1 MFWTIWIEHNGRVFN
16 QEQCHKVNVKH
27 IIWDNIIVH
36 AKVAWARVVQDLL
49 RLAHTKPKP
58 FSKVS
63 TRLNAIHMS
72 FVVNWNENHLKL

>member
-36 AKVAWARVVQDLL
+36 AKVAWARVVQFVKISAYQTEALL
-49 RLAHTKPKP
+49 KG
-58 FSKVS
+58 FD
-63 TRLNAIHMS
+63 
-72 FVVNWNENHLKL
+72 